1 MNFQEIQVALKT
13 TAICINKYLMGLIDN
28 TAFSKKMSTV
38 RAT

>member
-13 TAICINKYLMGLIDN
+13 IAICINKYLMALIDN
-28 TAFSKKMSTV
+28 TAFSKMSTV